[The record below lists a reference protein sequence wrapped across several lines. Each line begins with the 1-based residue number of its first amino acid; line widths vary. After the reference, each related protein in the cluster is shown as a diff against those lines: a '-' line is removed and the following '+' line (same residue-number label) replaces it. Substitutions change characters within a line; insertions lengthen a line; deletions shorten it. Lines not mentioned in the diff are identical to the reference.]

1 MHATCAK
8 AYLQVSSVLCV
19 LSSCCSSKGGMSGI
33 PTVNVVED
41 EEMSSQGSVNAPV
54 APQGTA
60 TQEQV
65 SAQRPTEQVGIPVEW
80 KPWKPVT
87 TQLSGVAGP
96 TRTHSQTVPVR
107 IYAGSC
113 GADSIGGPAI
123 PCRNEAGV

>member
-1 MHATCAK
+1 
-8 AYLQVSSVLCV
+8 
-19 LSSCCSSKGGMSGI
+19 
-33 PTVNVVED
+33 
-41 EEMSSQGSVNAPV
+41 MSSQGSVNAPV

-96 TRTHSQTVPVR
+96 TRTHSQ
-107 IYAGSC
+107 C
-113 GADSIGGPAI
+113 GMRPGNSD
-123 PCRNEAGV
+123 RNVVHYTGYNPGTHRTDNGNWNELK

>member
-1 MHATCAK
+1 
-8 AYLQVSSVLCV
+8 
-19 LSSCCSSKGGMSGI
+19 MSGI

-54 APQGTA
+54 APQRMA

-65 SAQRPTEQVGIPVEW
+65 SAQRPTEPVGIPT
-80 KPWKPVT
+80 PWKPVT

-107 IYAGSC
+107 IYRGNC
-113 GADSIGGPAI
+113 DADSTGGRAI
-123 PCRNEAGV
+123 PRRNEAGV